1 MFEKNLRMSYL
12 LDFYGDALDEHTAS
26 IMKAYYNED
35 LSLAE
40 IAADEGISRQGIRH
54 LIKKGE
60 EHLEFLE
67 DKLGLT
73 KRHEELSLVCKSL
86 CEVKA
91 ALLCREGCEDA
102 AQKIERAIGIIMKG
116 NQDVRESY

>member
-26 IMKAYYNED
+26 IMKAYYNDD

-60 EHLEFLE
+60 EQLEFLE

-73 KRHEELSLVCKSL
+73 KRHEELSLVCESL

-91 ALLCREGCEDA
+91 ALSCRDGCEDA
-102 AQKIERAIGIIMKG
+102 ARKIERAIGIIMKG